1 MIRYIY
7 ILLVLL
13 ISSSGYAQITQEP
26 MNYNNTKQLQSRA
39 MHERLQANSSTLQC
53 DINPTEL
60 GLDKIVMGAV
70 RTYYTNYKIITFT
83 LSIVGG
89 TTPLRIN
96 NISIHGQNRADG
108 LQLNTTW
115 RAGEVGNTLNTII
128 SNSNAE
134 SIVYNSNSSFILP
147 KPQSYVVELEV
158 NSVDATQV
166 TQSGERT
173 FTQTVTVSYEPQ
185 SGL

>member
-1 MIRYIY
+1 MIRYFY
-7 ILLVLL
+7 ILLLLL

-53 DINPTEL
+53 DINPSEL
-60 GLDKIVMGAV
+60 VLDRIVMGAV
-70 RTYYTNYKIITFT
+70 CTYYANDKKITFT
-83 LSIVGG
+83 LSIAGG

-96 NISIHGQNRADG
+96 NISINGQNRADG

-115 RAGEVGNTLNTII
+115 SEIKPNGTKNILHSVA
-128 SNSNAE
+128 NAE
-134 SIVYNSNSSFILP
+134 LVTYNTTNQFQLTNLQTY
-147 KPQSYVVELEV
+147 KVELEV
-158 NSVDATQV
+158 SSVDATQV

-173 FTQTVTVSYEPQ
+173 FTQTVTVSYELP

>member
-7 ILLVLL
+7 ILLLLL

-39 MHERLQANSSTLQC
+39 MHERLQANSSTLEC
-53 DINPTEL
+53 IVNNESL
-60 GLDKIVMGAV
+60 VLDKIVIGGV
-70 RTYYTNYKIITFT
+70 RNYYATDKKITFT

-89 TTPLRIN
+89 TTPLQITN
-96 NISIHGQNRADG
+96 VSIHGQNRADG
-108 LQLNTTW
+108 LQLSTTW
-115 RAGEVGNTLNTII
+115 RAGEVGNALNTVI

-134 SIVYNSNSSFILP
+134 SIVYNSNSSFTLP

-166 TQSGERT
+166 TKSGEKT
-173 FTQTVTVSYEPQ
+173 FIQTVTVSYESQ